1 MVSTANQI
9 FRNWV
14 LDGVP
19 SSGAHEPEKAEIRE
33 WGAYLESFIASI
45 GASGSSVYL
54 TRAELFADLTQ
65 PAKASAWVIQD
76 PTVAYNGVYRKNG
89 GVGTGSWT
97 RVGDLPYSFIVATD
111 SGVGTPDAI
120 QAVTSIPI
128 SPSALVI
135 LNIFDTNSGSPV
147 TVSFNGGT
155 PLTIKTNSGNDITP
169 GGLPAGM
176 FVLGVASGTVF
187 RLVNDQVSS
196 AIVTAAEAAQT
207 AAETAAGDAAADAA
221 DIHALLVGVSMLGD
235 GSAFP
240 QGRLTLTSGVA
251 TPAADVAGA
260 TTVYYISAGTG
271 RYVPHWTGVAVLP
284 LNIVAGLSMAL
295 SSNAAHAG
303 YHQSGRNFDLYVFD
317 DAGTVRLG
325 TGPSWNA
332 GAVAGSDTARGTGAG
347 STELEVFQGILVN
360 KNAITLRWGS
370 ASGDTVA
377 VPARLATY
385 VGSMRTVADGQVSD
399 TAEMRFLFNA
409 YNQVERQLRRNDP
422 AASWVYTATSFRQ
435 ANGNAANKLQVLLGL
450 SGIKVKASIQHTAFN
465 TAGSTARPCVVMFQ
479 VGGVDFPLGSTGGV
493 FNTPA
498 LLSGIANGVAM
509 YEGYPGLGLQELI
522 WREGGN
528 TDVTFQSFAAGF
540 ARSGMLGSFLG

>member
-1 MVSTANQI
+1 MPETAAVI
-9 FRNWV
+9 YRDFET
-14 LDGVP
+14 DGVP
-19 SSGAHEPEKAEIRE
+19 SSGSHKPTKAEIRA
-33 WGAYLESFIASI
+33 WGGYLESFITAI
-45 GASGSSVYL
+45 GASGSSVFL
-54 TRAELFADLTQ
+54 TRAELFADLSQ
-65 PAKASAWVIQD
+65 PAKSSAWVVQD
-76 PTVAYNGVYRKNG
+76 PSVAYNGVYRKNG
-89 GVGTGSWT
+89 GAGTGSWT

-111 SGVGTPDAI
+111 SGTGTPDAI
-120 QAVTSIPI
+120 QAVTTIPV
-128 SPSALVI
+128 SASALII

-147 TVSFNGGT
+147 TVAFNGGS
-155 PLTIKTNSGNDITP
+155 PLAVKTNTGNDVAT
-169 GGLPAGM
+169 GGLVSGM
-176 FVLGVASGTVF
+176 VVLGVVTGSTF

-196 AIVTAAEAAQT
+196 AIVADAEAAQVAAEAA
-207 AAETAAGDAAADAA
+207 AASAASDAA
-221 DIHALLVGVSMLGD
+221 DIAALVGVLDFIGD

-240 QGRLTLTSGVA
+240 QGRLTLTSGVP

-260 TTVYYISAGTG
+260 TTIYYLSAGTG
-271 RYVPHWTGVAVLP
+271 RYVPHWNGSAVVP
-284 LNIVAGLSMAL
+284 LSIVAGLSLAL
-295 SSNAAHAG
+295 SSNAAHVG
-303 YHQSGRNFDLYVFD
+303 YHQSARNFDLYVFD

-347 STELEVFQGILVN
+347 STELESYQGILVN

-370 ASGDTVA
+370 ASGNTVA
-377 VPARLATY
+377 VSARMATY

-399 TAEMRFLFNA
+399 TAEMRLLFNA

-422 AASWVYTATSFRQ
+422 AASWVYTSVAFRQ
-435 ANGNAANKLQVLLGL
+435 ANANAANKLQVLLGL
-450 SGIKVKASIQHTAFN
+450 SGIKVRASIQHTAFN

-509 YEGYPGLGLQELI
+509 YEGYPGLGLQELT
-522 WREGGN
+522 WREAGN
-528 TDVTFQSFAAGF
+528 TDITFQSFAAGF